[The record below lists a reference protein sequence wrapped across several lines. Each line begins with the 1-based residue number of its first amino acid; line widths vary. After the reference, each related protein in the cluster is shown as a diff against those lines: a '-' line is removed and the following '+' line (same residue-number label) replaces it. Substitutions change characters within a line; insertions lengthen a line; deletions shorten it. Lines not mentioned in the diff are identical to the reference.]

1 MASTLTLDL
10 GAKTG
15 WVVGDRV
22 AHVSGTKSHK
32 PSRFEGGG
40 MRFVLFRKWL
50 NDLYGAYPF
59 TQVFFE
65 AVQRHRGTAAA
76 HAYGGYLATLTA
88 WCEERG
94 IPYQGVPVGEIKK
107 HWTGKGNADKD
118 AMIAEAV
125 RRGYSPVDDNEAD
138 ALALFDLKADDV
150 AVVPAK
156 MGVAA

>member
-1 MASTLTLDL
+1 
-10 GAKTG
+10 
-15 WVVGDRV
+15 
-22 AHVSGTKSHK
+22 
-32 PSRFEGGG
+32 

-50 NDLYGAYPF
+50 NEVYDAYRF
-59 TQVFFE
+59 EQVFFE
-65 AVQRHRGTAAA
+65 EVRRHRGTDAA

-107 HWTGKGNADKD
+107 HWTGKGNADKE
-118 AMIAEAV
+118 AMIAAAV
-125 RRGYSPVDDNEAD
+125 ERGYSPADDNEAD

-150 AVVPAK
+150 AVSPAK